1 MQLDALKFS
10 EEYKNYTNQQLD
22 NKFLYLISGE
32 EIYFL
37 NKSKNLLLN
46 YAKTK
51 GFNQKITFYIT
62 NSFNWD
68 EIFIE
73 IQQQGLFAVNKLID
87 LQLEV
92 KKIDNN
98 IINNLNKLIANL
110 NELIKKNIN
119 NNILIITYTGKIDA
133 KNLKQAWYK
142 NIKESGL
149 IIAAGSLY
157 INQFSAYIKR
167 YSLEQNLKLSNDVL
181 DYIIIKNHGNLLA
194 ATQEINKIKLLV
206 ANDTVIIDLEYLSN
220 ILENNGIYSVF
231 DLGNSLLK
239 GNYIESI
246 RIFNNLADNGVQ
258 LVLILWIIT
267 KELRELHEIIYNASQ
282 SSISINKY
290 ITQNIKWQSKK
301 VNTQDALNRIGV
313 DDINLIL
320 NLASQI
326 DQKIKSYDSLNFI
339 KHQIEKLIYKICI
352 NNNQIK

>member
-51 GFNQKITFYIT
+51 GFNQKITFYI
-62 NSFNWD
+62 
-68 EIFIE
+68 
-73 IQQQGLFAVNKLID
+73 
-87 LQLEV
+87 

-167 YSLEQNLKLSNDVL
+167 YSLDK
-181 DYIIIKNHGNLLA
+181 
-194 ATQEINKIKLLV
+194 
-206 ANDTVIIDLEYLSN
+206 
-220 ILENNGIYSVF
+220 
-231 DLGNSLLK
+231 
-239 GNYIESI
+239 
-246 RIFNNLADNGVQ
+246 
-258 LVLILWIIT
+258 
-267 KELRELHEIIYNASQ
+267 
-282 SSISINKY
+282 
-290 ITQNIKWQSKK
+290 
-301 VNTQDALNRIGV
+301 
-313 DDINLIL
+313 
-320 NLASQI
+320 
-326 DQKIKSYDSLNFI
+326 
-339 KHQIEKLIYKICI
+339 
-352 NNNQIK
+352 